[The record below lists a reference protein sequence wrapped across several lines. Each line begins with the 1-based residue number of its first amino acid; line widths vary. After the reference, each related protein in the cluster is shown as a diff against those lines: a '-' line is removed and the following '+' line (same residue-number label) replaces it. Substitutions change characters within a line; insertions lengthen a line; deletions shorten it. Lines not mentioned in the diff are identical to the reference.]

1 MPSKKHSRNGKRTL
15 QKTEYTIACADIADA
30 HTGIGWHR
38 DRCKNQHT
46 YKSYR
51 GMKIY
56 RYINTLNAMVHVAGA
71 EAESDV
77 GEAEQP
83 NLCGSPDPQKLRP
96 TRSAPCRQPFIRVHN
111 KGSFQGY
118 SKGTIRVLGVDIGT

>member
-15 QKTEYTIACADIADA
+15 QKTEYTIACADIAAA

-83 NLCGSPDPQKLRP
+83 NLCGSPEPQKLRP
-96 TRSAPCRQPFIRVHN
+96 TRSAPAGSLLLGFFTRVPF
-111 KGSFQGY
+111 
-118 SKGTIRVLGVDIGT
+118 KGTLRVL